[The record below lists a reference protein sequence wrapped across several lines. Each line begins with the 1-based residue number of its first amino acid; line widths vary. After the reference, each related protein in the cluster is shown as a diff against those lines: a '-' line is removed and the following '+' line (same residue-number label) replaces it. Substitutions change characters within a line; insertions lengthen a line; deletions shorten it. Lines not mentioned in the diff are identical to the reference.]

1 MTEAMINLPEA
12 ISKSDDTDFLR
23 ELIQDAAQRLMEI
36 EVGAVCG
43 AGLRERTPDRGNQRN
58 GYRPRRWDTRAGTI
72 GLNIPKLRKGSYF
85 PTFLE
90 PRRTAEKALMAVVQ
104 EAYIHGV
111 STRAVD
117 DLVRAMGLTGTSK
130 SQVSRLCEEIDERV
144 QAFLN
149 RPLEGDWPFLWLDAT
164 YVKLREGGGVVS
176 MAVIVAVAVN
186 SDGRREILGI
196 TVMPSEAET
205 FWADFLRSL
214 TRRGLRGVQ
223 MVISDAH
230 EGLKAAA
237 SKVLG
242 AGWQRCRV
250 GPLKKARSADSIFM
264 AASCGGWHDRQSD
277 PRSVGILCLRI
288 GSRDLVPDDHIL
300 ARVDRVID
308 LGWLRAEVAD
318 LYAPGVGRPGIDPE
332 AAVRLMLAG
341 FLLGI
346 VHDRRLLR
354 EAQVNLAIRWF
365 AGFGLNDRLP
375 DHSSLTRIRQ
385 RWGADRFR
393 RIFERTV
400 RDCVG
405 AGIAKGEVVH
415 VDASLIRADVSWE
428 SLVVRHVDAVATE
441 NGDPVQEAE
450 TVRARNSKKTGKFKK
465 VCLTDPDA
473 SMATSGRNR
482 RLEPSYKQHGV
493 VDDVFGVVL
502 DVEVTTG
509 EVNEGE
515 EILARLDA
523 VEKTTGTK
531 VETVTADAGYAYAKI
546 YGGLERR
553 KIAAVIPA
561 KAEPI
566 RSPVPM
572 RRFRY
577 DAKHDILKCPRGKK
591 LKAGRAI
598 KHGRF
603 FTSRARDCRGCDLAR
618 LCLSKGR
625 VNKAVVLGN
634 DYPALLRARRRRE
647 RWSEEDRDLYQR
659 HRWRSE
665 GYHGEAKTWHGLA
678 RAVRRGL
685 QNMRIQAFLT
695 AAAVNLKRLAAALC
709 SALARILSIAAGW
722 ARSTAPMNANGE
734 NQPDV
739 QEREPAMAA

>member
-1 MTEAMINLPEA
+1 M
-12 ISKSDDTDFLR
+12 
-23 ELIQDAAQRLMEI
+23 
-36 EVGAVCG
+36 GA
-43 AGLRERTPDRGNQRN
+43 
-58 GYRPRRWDTRAGTI
+58 
-72 GLNIPKLRKGSYF
+72 
-85 PTFLE
+85 
-90 PRRTAEKALMAVVQ
+90 
-104 EAYIHGV
+104 H
-111 STRAVD
+111 
-117 DLVRAMGLTGTSK
+117 
-130 SQVSRLCEEIDERV
+130 
-144 QAFLN
+144 
-149 RPLEGDWPFLWLDAT
+149 
-164 YVKLREGGGVVS
+164 
-176 MAVIVAVAVN
+176 
-186 SDGRREILGI
+186 
-196 TVMPSEAET
+196 
-205 FWADFLRSL
+205 
-214 TRRGLRGVQ
+214 
-223 MVISDAH
+223 H
-230 EGLKAAA
+230 
-237 SKVLG
+237 
-242 AGWQRCRV
+242 
-250 GPLKKARSADSIFM
+250 
-264 AASCGGWHDRQSD
+264 
-277 PRSVGILCLRI
+277 
-288 GSRDLVPDDHIL
+288 
-300 ARVDRVID
+300 
-308 LGWLRAEVAD
+308 
-318 LYAPGVGRPGIDPE
+318 
-332 AAVRLMLAG
+332 
-341 FLLGI
+341 
-346 VHDRRLLR
+346 
-354 EAQVNLAIRWF
+354 
-365 AGFGLNDRLP
+365 
-375 DHSSLTRIRQ
+375 
-385 RWGADRFR
+385 
-393 RIFERTV
+393 
-400 RDCVG
+400 
-405 AGIAKGEVVH
+405 
-415 VDASLIRADVSWE
+415 
-428 SLVVRHVDAVATE
+428 
-441 NGDPVQEAE
+441 PVEHA
-450 TVRARNSKKTGKFKK
+450 
-465 VCLTDPDA
+465 
-473 SMATSGRNR
+473 
-482 RLEPSYKQHGV
+482 
-493 VDDVFGVVL
+493 
-502 DVEVTTG
+502 
-509 EVNEGE
+509 VNEGE